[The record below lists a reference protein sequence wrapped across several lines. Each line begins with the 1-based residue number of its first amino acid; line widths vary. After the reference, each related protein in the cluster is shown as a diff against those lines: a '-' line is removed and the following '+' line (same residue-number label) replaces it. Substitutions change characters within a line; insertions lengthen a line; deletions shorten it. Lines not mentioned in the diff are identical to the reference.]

1 MTKLEIRKK
10 ISTAFYSQTDE
21 QTERL
26 NQTLEQYLRAYINKK
41 QND

>member
-1 MTKLEIRKK
+1 MTKLEIKRKM
-10 ISTAFYSQTDE
+10 STAFYSQTDE
-21 QTERL
+21 QIKRL